1 MNLET
6 TTSAPK
12 VGSSA
17 VVLLPV
23 DPPQNC
29 AEAVRNLGIK
39 CGDVLQSKSAYSDT
53 IHTAQLLFIG
63 NEATVWK
70 VANTYQSGFV
80 STSEI
85 RWPVLIVGSQR
96 RLHEWQKQSD
106 QSLATAGAGLPKP

>member
-1 MNLET
+1 MDT
-6 TTSAPK
+6 PK
-12 VGSSA
+12 HPPSVATSA

-29 AEAVRNLGIK
+29 AEAARQMGLK

-53 IHTAQLLFIG
+53 MHIAELLFMG

-70 VANTYQSGFV
+70 VTDTHQSGFV
-80 STSEI
+80 ITTEI

-96 RLHEWQKQSD
+96 RLHEWQKQN
-106 QSLATAGAGLPKP
+106 A